1 MSRHRGRRVKGA
13 AVSAIPAPPS
23 APAPL
28 LPPVPQPPVAPP
40 VGPGAVQT
48 LAPVTAPPVTL
59 PPPVVPR
66 PQVSLVP
73 HGRGQRK
80 AVRRERRRQHLRR
93 GSVVGG
99 VLVALGAV
107 VVGLLVTTRTGTKTP
122 VAVSGPDGRTQ
133 HTVLLTLA
141 PAGAA
146 SVESVLLAHDAAHG
160 QGQFVLVPSDILT
173 EVAGRGSM
181 QLAQAATFGVTVPA
195 ETLSDMIDVTIDGS
209 WVLTPTALGA
219 LVDRLGGI
227 TLDVSTDVT
236 VGGQVVLSAGAG
248 QHLGGAQ
255 ASTLATYLG
264 ADEPSAAR
272 LARFESVMVAVMAK
286 LGTDPATVDATLA
299 ALGAGSALGG
309 HRAVVGQVLAGLDT
323 DAQSQNVN
331 YTNLPTTVVDTDNAQ
346 EQLAVDGAGSAA
358 MVKASFAGSVP
369 QGQVVGRN
377 RVIIFNGTGQLGLG
391 SSARQRLIAHGL
403 VFVRSANQPGF
414 GYQDKPSV
422 VLIPDATAESVA
434 AGDRVAKAL
443 GLPTADV
450 ETSTVDG
457 TAADVYAILGNDY
470 KP

>member
-13 AVSAIPAPPS
+13 AVAAIPAPPT

-28 LPPVPQPPVAPP
+28 LPPVPQPPLAP
-40 VGPGAVQT
+40 PGAVQT
-48 LAPVTAPPVTL
+48 LAPVTAPPVTV
-59 PPPVVPR
+59 PPPVVTR
-66 PQVSLVP
+66 PEVSLVP

-80 AVRRERRRQHLRR
+80 AARREQRRKHVRR

-99 VLVALGAV
+99 VVVALAAV
-107 VVGLLVTTRTGTKTP
+107 VVGLLVTTGGGKKTP
-122 VAVSGPDGRTQ
+122 VVAAGPDGRTQ

-146 SVESVLLAHDAAHG
+146 SVESVLLAHDSANG

-209 WVLTPTALGA
+209 WLLTPAALGA

-227 TLDVSTDVT
+227 TVDVSTDVT
-236 VGGQVVLSAGAG
+236 VNGQVVLSAGAG
-248 QHLGGAQ
+248 QHLGGSQ
-255 ASTLATYLG
+255 ASALATYIG
-264 ADEPSAAR
+264 ADEPSGAR
-272 LARFESVMVAVMAK
+272 LARFESVMVAIMAK
-286 LGTDPATVDATLA
+286 LGPDTAAIDTTLA
-299 ALGAGSALGG
+299 ALGAGSTIGG
-309 HRAVVGQVLAGLDT
+309 HQAAVGQVLSGLVA
-323 DAQSQNVN
+323 DAKSQNVN
-331 YTNLPTTVVDTDNAQ
+331 YTNLPTTVVDTDNSQ
-346 EQLAVDGAGSAA
+346 EQLAVDGAGTAA
-358 MVKASFAGSVP
+358 LVKTSFAGSVP
-369 QGQVVGRN
+369 RGQVAGRN

-422 VLIPDATAESVA
+422 VLIPDATADSVA

-443 GLPTADV
+443 GLPTSDV
-450 ETSTVDG
+450 ETSTVDA
-457 TAADVYAILGNDY
+457 TAADVYAILGSDY